1 MNPLLVILNAIE
13 RIAYKGNLR
22 PVLYRKQKEE
32 NQIIYVPDEEIEGDL
47 EAIKTLCT
55 IAIAD
60 FKHYFGKD
68 NKP

>member
-1 MNPLLVILNAIE
+1 MNPLLVILKAIE
-13 RIAYKGNLR
+13 RLAYKGDLR

-32 NQIIYVPDEEIEGDL
+32 NQIVYVADEEIEGDL

-60 FKHYFGKD
+60 FKHYFAQE